1 MAEQFQHELEALR
14 REMDAIDVRLVKL
27 LNERARVSLRVGAL
41 KQQADA
47 APVLR
52 PEREAMVVA
61 QALAANSGTLRPDHL
76 RAIYREVLAAS
87 RDLQRRPRIAFLG
100 PPATF
105 SNQAAL
111 EFFGS
116 ANDYLS
122 YSTFPEIFTAVQGG
136 TADCGVVPVE
146 NSIEGPVQQNLDL
159 LAESDLQVCG
169 EITIPIA
176 HFLMAAPGLGLAE
189 IRRVYAHPQTDGQCR
204 RWLASNLPGRDV
216 THTTS
221 NIRSA
226 ELAAAEPGAA
236 AISPRSAAE
245 SHGLCILAENIQ
257 DSSSNFTRFFVIAR
271 QASEQPT
278 GHDRTAICFSIRD
291 RVGALRDVVEVFATA
306 GLNLSRIQSRPSKRR
321 AWEYLFFVEVDSH
334 PADPRLESAL
344 RDVER
349 HCVFLKLLGAWPVTG
364 VGDREAVFAD
374 GDER

>member
-14 REMDAIDVRLVKL
+14 REMDAIDVRLVEL

-61 QALAANSGTLRPDHL
+61 QALGANGGPLRPYHL

-87 RDLQRRPRIAFLG
+87 RDLQRRPRIAYLG

-122 YSTFPEIFTAVQGG
+122 YSTFPDIFTAVQGG

-159 LAESDLQVCG
+159 LAEGEVQVCG
-169 EITIPIA
+169 EVTIPIV
-176 HFLMAAPGLGLAE
+176 HYLMAKAPTGLA
-189 IRRVYAHPQTDGQCR
+189 
-204 RWLASNLPGRDV
+204 N
-216 THTTS
+216 
-221 NIRSA
+221 
-226 ELAAAEPGAA
+226 
-236 AISPRSAAE
+236 
-245 SHGLCILAENIQ
+245 
-257 DSSSNFTRFFVIAR
+257 AR
-271 QASEQPT
+271 
-278 GHDRTAICFSIRD
+278 
-291 RVGALRDVVEVFATA
+291 
-306 GLNLSRIQSRPSKRR
+306 K
-321 AWEYLFFVEVDSH
+321 
-334 PADPRLESAL
+334 
-344 RDVER
+344 
-349 HCVFLKLLGAWPVTG
+349 
-364 VGDREAVFAD
+364 
-374 GDER
+374 